1 MLSQYV
7 VKNIH
12 YINVTI
18 NGIYKKRCIN
28 FLKHKHSQANVR
40 VLFIMSNRPGTDQ
53 WEDLTKMKQH
63 IPTNRNGSCH
73 FFSPFPDS
81 LL

>member
-28 FLKHKHSQANVR
+28 FLKHKHSQANAR
-40 VLFIMSNRPGTDQ
+40 VLFIMSSRPRTDQ
-53 WEDLTKMKQH
+53 WEDLTKMGQH
-63 IPTNRNGSCH
+63 FPTNRNASCH